1 MRMIDVQR
9 VKTLIYKDLTEV
21 QVDKGIWIPL
31 LIVPFIFGF
40 VLPLIAVVTGTNPEL
55 ASLVN
60 EAEMFME
67 SFPMTLIPAGIEG
80 THLFV
85 YTFLLY
91 FTVPFFLLIPIIIST
106 TLSVTSFIGE
116 KENKTLEGLF
126 YTPLTTEELMLGK
139 ILASAFP
146 SILVTWI
153 AASVYGII
161 VNVFGMQVVGQL
173 IFPNINWLIVLILLV
188 PLITF
193 LSISLILF
201 VSHRVKTSKS
211 AQSVSMILVF
221 PVMGIIVS
229 QSTGVLLF
237 DPVIGLI
244 LSVILLIID
253 GICFYSL
260 TKLFNR
266 GKYLTNI

>member
-1 MRMIDVQR
+1 MIDVQR

-21 QVDKGIWIPL
+21 RVDKGIWLPL
-31 LIVPFIFGF
+31 LMIPFLFGF
-40 VLPLIAVVTGTNPEL
+40 AIPFLAVVTGTNPEL
-55 ASLVN
+55 ASLDN
-60 EAEMFME
+60 EAEMFIE
-67 SFPMTLIPAGIEG
+67 SFPIDLIPAGIEG
-80 THLFV
+80 TQLFV
-85 YTFLLY
+85 YAFLMY

-106 TLSVTSFIGE
+106 TLSVTSFIRE

-126 YTPLTTEELMLGK
+126 YTPLTTQELMLGK
-139 ILASAFP
+139 ILASALP
-146 SILVTWI
+146 SIWATWF
-153 AASVYGII
+153 AAIVYGII

-173 IFPNINWLIVLILLV
+173 IFPNVNWLIVLFLLV

-211 AQSVSMILVF
+211 AQSVSMILIF
-221 PVMGIIVS
+221 PVIGFVVS
-229 QSTGVLLF
+229 QSTGVMLF
-237 DPVIGLI
+237 SPLFGLI

-253 GICFYSL
+253 GISFYFL

-266 GKYLTNI
+266 GQYLTSIS

>member
-1 MRMIDVQR
+1 MYMIDSKR

-21 QVDKGIWIPL
+21 QVDKGVWLPL
-31 LIVPFIFGF
+31 LLIPFIFGF
-40 VLPLIAVVTGTNPEL
+40 VIPLLAVVTGTNPEL
-55 ASLVN
+55 ANLVN
-60 EAEMFME
+60 GAEMFIE
-67 SFPMTLIPAGIEG
+67 NFPNELIPTGVEG
-80 THLFV
+80 TQLFS
-85 YTFLLY
+85 YAFLMY

-126 YTPLTTEELMLGK
+126 YTPITTQELMLGK
-139 ILASAFP
+139 ILASALP

-153 AASVYGII
+153 AAIVYGII
-161 VNVFGMQVVGQL
+161 VNVFGMQVVGRF
-173 IFPNINWLIVLILLV
+173 IFPNVNWLIVLVLLV

-221 PVMGIIVS
+221 PVIGFIVS

-237 DPVIGLI
+237 SPLFGLI
-244 LSVILLIID
+244 LSAILVIID
-253 GICFYSL
+253 GLCFYFL

-266 GKYLTNI
+266 GKYLTSS